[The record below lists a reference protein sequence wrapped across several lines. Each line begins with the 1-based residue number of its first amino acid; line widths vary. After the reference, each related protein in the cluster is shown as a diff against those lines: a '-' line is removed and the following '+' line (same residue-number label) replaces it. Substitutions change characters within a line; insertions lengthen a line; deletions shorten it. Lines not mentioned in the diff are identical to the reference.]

1 MQELEKILEEIEKEV
16 ICISSYY
23 VSEKFRDKEDLY
35 VPLSDVNNI
44 IRKHMNDDQCAE
56 CSRRKWHPKGF
67 EDGKK
72 NDGWISVEDRL
83 PEEKQFVLAT
93 WEKPNYRKNVT
104 EIYIS
109 ILKLIH
115 DKEWYGDC
123 GIPNGKVTAW
133 RPLPEPYRPERSE

>member
-1 MQELEKILEEIEKEV
+1 M
-16 ICISSYY
+16 
-23 VSEKFRDKEDLY
+23 Y

-83 PEEKQFVLAT
+83 PENGESVLCT
-93 WEKPNYRKNVT
+93 
-104 EIYIS
+104 
-109 ILKLIH
+109 
-115 DKEWYGDC
+115 DGDYVYLVEYDADWDAPFGDVD
-123 GIPNGKVTAW
+123 GIIAW
-133 RPLPEPYRPERSE
+133 QPLPEPYRPEN

>member
-1 MQELEKILEEIEKEV
+1 MQELEKILEEIEKEA

-44 IRKHMNDDQCAE
+44 IRKHMSDDQCAE